1 MRETPS
7 PTLRTALLLLTLVG
21 PGCRSETERLF
32 TEAERAEAADDYEG
46 AARRLR
52 EITIGHPE
60 SPLAPRAQLELAQ
73 IHLLRTRDVTA
84 ALATLAEILDK
95 YPESDVAPAA
105 HRLLGRLY
113 QRELQDPEQAIL
125 HYRAALEWKLDVS
138 AERETLLSL
147 GQCHYRLSELDEAAA
162 VYRRA
167 VELAY
172 DETAD
177 AAYFRLATIARL
189 SGEHQTSLRWLEEL
203 AQRTQEESR
212 RYAATLGQVEALLSL
227 GRLEDAQARLREA
240 ARLSP
245 DAPENEELQARL
257 DSAASAA
264 GGTNGRV
271 EELEGRIHWGA
282 GRAPRRGR

>member
-7 PTLRTALLLLTLVG
+7 PRVGTALLLMTLVG
-21 PGCRSETERLF
+21 LGCRSETEQLF
-32 TEAERAEAADDYEG
+32 VEAESAEAADDYEG
-46 AARRLR
+46 AAQRLR

-84 ALATLAEILDK
+84 ALTTLAEILDK
-95 YPESDVAPAA
+95 YPESDVAPSA

-113 QRELQDPEQAIL
+113 QRELQEPQQAIL

-138 AERETLLSL
+138 AERETLLAL
-147 GQCHYRLSELDEAAA
+147 GHCHYRLSELEEAASI
-162 VYRRA
+162 YRRA

-203 AQRTQEESR
+203 GRRTREENR
-212 RYAATLGQVEALLSL
+212 RYAAMLGQVEALLSL

-240 ARLSP
+240 ERLSP

-257 DSAASAA
+257 DSAASEA
-264 GGTNGRV
+264 GGDSDRV

-282 GRAPRRGR
+282 GRAPRRER

>member
-73 IHLLRTRDVTA
+73 IHLLRTR
-84 ALATLAEILDK
+84 
-95 YPESDVAPAA
+95 
-105 HRLLGRLY
+105 
-113 QRELQDPEQAIL
+113 
-125 HYRAALEWKLDVS
+125 
-138 AERETLLSL
+138 
-147 GQCHYRLSELDEAAA
+147 
-162 VYRRA
+162 
-167 VELAY
+167 
-172 DETAD
+172 
-177 AAYFRLATIARL
+177 
-189 SGEHQTSLRWLEEL
+189 
-203 AQRTQEESR
+203 EESR